1 MLTTNDVESRPVIAA
16 GADHAGRP
24 LKDELV
30 AMLRAA
36 GFTVHDMG
44 THSDESCDYPDFAGA
59 VAFAVARGEVDRGVL
74 VCGTGQGMAMSAN
87 RVPGVRA
94 AVVLDTF
101 SARASRE
108 HNDSNVLCMG
118 SRVCGPSLAVDLV
131 NVWLAARFQ
140 GGRHAR
146 RLEKMAAL
154 APSGER

>member
-1 MLTTNDVESRPVIAA
+1 MIDPV
-16 GADHAGRP
+16 
-24 LKDELV
+24 
-30 AMLRAA
+30 LR
-36 GFTVHDMG
+36 
-44 THSDESCDYPDFAGA
+44 EQFAERRVKKA
-59 VAFAVARGEVDRGVL
+59 YVAVARGEVDRGVL